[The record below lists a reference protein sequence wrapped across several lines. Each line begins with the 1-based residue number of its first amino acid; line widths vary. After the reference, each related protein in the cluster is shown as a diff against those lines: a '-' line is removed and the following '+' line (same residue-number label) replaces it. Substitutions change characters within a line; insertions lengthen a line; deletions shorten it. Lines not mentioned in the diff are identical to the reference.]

1 MQKAQAK
8 AALLKAQPTFLNV
21 QQLTK
26 LLLDKWG
33 KGDFKQYMEK
43 LEIKVTSDL
52 KVLPRKLEE
61 FQFSISVLT
70 SQVDA
75 LENIKLDILVRLL
88 ALPVNV
94 SSINAQLTKLKV
106 LDDIPSLLNKVAE
119 ALDRTQVKPPSL
131 SYLKENNKKDAANTN
146 LNKQP
151 IIPEKITITKTI
163 IIPST
168 LSFQSHF
175 ISSPPKTTLQTKGEK
190 VRDKGKKAIS
200 HEEVTKEESDS
211 DSDEIKNQ
219 KRIKQTV
226 KADVSRSKIKKGK
239 KDLIDTVGLEVVEK
253 IYKDK
258 IKYDK
263 YCLKMLNKRAHEI
276 IQNFKD
282 SDLHLG
288 EWKEVMDAYPERTRA
303 GWTTIFTQ
311 MRPRLDVIHQ
321 PKAEKK
327 RKNPDDLHDY
337 FKSTKRYKKSVQFGN
352 SQARTVLNE
361 PTLGMILFN
370 FKQRQDF
377 ISIEDFEELDND
389 MLYNVQ
395 EFFSDF
401 TKGLE
406 WMILL
411 GPSVPSWLLKLTR
424 GI

>member
-106 LDDIPSLLNKVAE
+106 LDAIPSLLNRVAE
-119 ALDRTQVKPPSL
+119 ALDRFTTAIDLASQKASVNSVPS
-131 SYLKENNKKDAANTN
+131 DAANTN

-151 IIPEKITITKTI
+151 IIPETITITKTI

-175 ISSPPKTTLQTKGEK
+175 ISSPPKTTLQTKGEQ

-211 DSDEIKNQ
+211 DSDVDI
-219 KRIKQTV
+219 
-226 KADVSRSKIKKGK
+226 
-239 KDLIDTVGLEVVEK
+239 DL
-253 IYKDK
+253 
-258 IKYDK
+258 
-263 YCLKMLNKRAHEI
+263 
-276 IQNFKD
+276 
-282 SDLHLG
+282 
-288 EWKEVMDAYPERTRA
+288 
-303 GWTTIFTQ
+303 
-311 MRPRLDVIHQ
+311 
-321 PKAEKK
+321 
-327 RKNPDDLHDY
+327 
-337 FKSTKRYKKSVQFGN
+337 
-352 SQARTVLNE
+352 QA
-361 PTLGMILFN
+361 
-370 FKQRQDF
+370 
-377 ISIEDFEELDND
+377 
-389 MLYNVQ
+389 
-395 EFFSDF
+395 
-401 TKGLE
+401 
-406 WMILL
+406 
-411 GPSVPSWLLKLTR
+411 
-424 GI
+424 